1 MSLIIDDFDLREANR
16 IDPDSGQNVL
26 IHPREA
32 TMQNEDPRHLLS
44 LAGCTRQ
51 YGKASDRSPDNFV
64 FWDGVLGFDEQL
76 SEVRADRT
84 LAVILLA
91 PIKRL
96 LGGFSRSSVQR
107 REHGWR

>member
-1 MSLIIDDFDLREANR
+1 MQDK
-16 IDPDSGQNVL
+16 DP
-26 IHPREA
+26 
-32 TMQNEDPRHLLS
+32 THLLS